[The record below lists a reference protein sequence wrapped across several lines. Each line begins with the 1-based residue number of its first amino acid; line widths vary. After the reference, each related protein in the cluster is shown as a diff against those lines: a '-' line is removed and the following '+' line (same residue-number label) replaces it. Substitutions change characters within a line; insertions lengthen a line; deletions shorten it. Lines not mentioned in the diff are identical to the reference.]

1 MATTGTT
8 GAKTP
13 SVEAILDALR
23 HHPDA
28 TAAELAEAAGI
39 GRSTAG
45 KTLANLEA
53 QGRVSRQRDT
63 SGGGKATPD
72 HWTLVSDPP
81 ADHTGRA
88 EPEPQPA
95 TGEVPV
101 DEPAATPETSAE
113 APSAEAVPPATGTPD
128 TGEADATAATT
139 QSAPD
144 ADRPPGGAT
153 GSGPRLRPGALR
165 ALVHAWLAE
174 RPGQEFTP
182 TRIGKELGRS
192 AGAVGN
198 ALATMTDQGEVTQTS
213 SKPRMY
219 ALAEGGDQASATR

>member
-8 GAKTP
+8 RARPP

-23 HHPDA
+23 QHPDA

-45 KTLANLEA
+45 KTLATLEA
-53 QGRVSRQRDT
+53 RERVSRRRGT
-63 SGGGKATPD
+63 PEGGKATPD
-72 HWTLVSDPP
+72 RWMLIPDPR
-81 ADHTGRA
+81 ADH
-88 EPEPQPA
+88 PESQSA
-95 TGEVPV
+95 VEVAV
-101 DEPAATPETSAE
+101 DEPAGTTETPAET
-113 APSAEAVPPATGTPD
+113 PSAEAVPPVAGTSD
-128 TGEADATAATT
+128 TGEAEATAAA
-139 QSAPD
+139 APD
-144 ADRPPGGAT
+144 ATQPSGKSKDS

-165 ALVHAWLAE
+165 SLVHGWLAE

-198 ALATMTDQGEVTQTS
+198 ALATMTDQGEVVQTS
-213 SKPRMY
+213 RKPRMY
-219 ALAEGGDQASATR
+219 ALAEGGDQAGETR

>member
-8 GAKTP
+8 RAKPP
-13 SVEAILDALR
+13 SIEAILDSLR
-23 HHPDA
+23 QHSDV

-45 KTLANLEA
+45 KTLASLEA
-53 QGRVSRQRDT
+53 QGRVTRQRGT
-63 SGGGKATPD
+63 SEAGKATPD
-72 HWTLVSDPP
+72 RWTLVSEPD
-81 ADHTGRA
+81 RA

-95 TGEVPV
+95 AEVAM
-101 DEPAATPETSAE
+101 DEPADTTETLAE
-113 APSAEAVPPATGTPD
+113 APGAEAVPPAAGTPD
-128 TGEADATAATT
+128 IGEPEAAVATT
-139 QSAPD
+139 RSAAN
-144 ADRPPGGAT
+144 ADQPAGGA
-153 GSGPRLRPGALR
+153 GGGPRLRPGALR

-198 ALATMTDQGEVTQTS
+198 ALATMTDHGEVVQTS
-213 SKPRMY
+213 RKPRRY
-219 ALAEGGDQASATR
+219 VLAEGGDQAGATR